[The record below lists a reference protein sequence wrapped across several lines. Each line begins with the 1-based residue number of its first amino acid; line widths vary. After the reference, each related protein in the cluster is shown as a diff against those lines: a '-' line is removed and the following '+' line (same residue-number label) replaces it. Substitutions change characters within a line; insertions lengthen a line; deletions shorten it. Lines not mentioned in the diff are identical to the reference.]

1 MVQIAST
8 MNTSR
13 IDVGFKQM
21 VGPVGYRRSV
31 QIDVVRACAILLVM
45 GAHLRFEEPDGIMG
59 SIAWAWHE
67 WGGFAPERWAQAGF
81 RETVFYNRES
91 DAIRIF
97 EEEKSAIEADH

>member
-67 WGGFAPERWAQAGF
+67 WGGFGVPLFFTLSGYLVYGLLLVENRTPAQLMLVG
-81 RETVFYNRES
+81 S
-91 DAIRIF
+91 
-97 EEEKSAIEADH
+97 

>member
-1 MVQIAST
+1 MQIAST

-81 RETVFYNRES
+81 GNDS
-91 DAIRIF
+91 MIRNPMPF
-97 EEEKSAIEADH
+97 AFLKKKRAP